1 MQFAEEDE
9 EDPYFDALVDA
20 RVIDTPSD
28 DHEPLTFASINP
40 TPRSAYAIL
49 RKEAQDD
56 LSKLEQDYKS
66 KFESTKHALDELRTA
81 KISKEKLK
89 SELENELH
97 EIQSKLVKCEAETAS
112 IGKSIV
118 KINKKKCENKY
129 YLIII
134 YFFRC

>member
-1 MQFAEEDE
+1 MSKKFA
-9 EDPYFDALVDA
+9 
-20 RVIDTPSD
+20 IWKTHTSD

-56 LSKLEQDYKS
+56 LSKLEQDFKS

-97 EIQSKLVKCEAETAS
+97 EIQTKLVKCEAETAS
-112 IGKSIV
+112 IGKSTV
-118 KINKKKCENKY
+118 KIKKMQK
-129 YLIII
+129 
-134 YFFRC
+134 